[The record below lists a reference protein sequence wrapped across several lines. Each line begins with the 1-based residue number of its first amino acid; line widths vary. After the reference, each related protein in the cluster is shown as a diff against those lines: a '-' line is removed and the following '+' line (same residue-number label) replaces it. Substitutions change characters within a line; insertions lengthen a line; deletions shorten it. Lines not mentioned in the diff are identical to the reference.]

1 MSSRSLF
8 TRAADLVHKS
18 AVVGLM
24 SFFGYYV
31 YQIGSKV
38 YESKIDSPY
47 LHSTYRQDVDERVKQ
62 EYAIDNVVDGR
73 NERDWYA
80 TDDENRP
87 RDEIR
92 ANITTPE
99 FKKQYEQLAKK

>member
-1 MSSRSLF
+1 MSL
-8 TRAADLVHKS
+8 
-18 AVVGLM
+18 
-24 SFFGYYV
+24 FGYYA

-38 YESKIDSPY
+38 YECKIDSPY

-62 EYAIDNVVDGR
+62 EYAIDNVSVEGTT
-73 NERDWYA
+73 ERDWYP
-80 TDDENRP
+80 TDDESRP

-99 FKKQYEQLAKK
+99 FKKQYEQLANKK